1 MKKRVVICVGALALL
16 SGVSTSHAAV
26 VFNGSSTGVQNARA
40 ASAEFSV
47 VGSNLKVVLTNTS
60 TDDVRTTADLLTNLF
75 FAVSGG
81 SLSLTPT
88 SATLTAGSM
97 VHGGPD
103 GGGNVGGEWAFAS
116 GGNYPGG
123 TAYGIGSS
131 GLNIFG
137 AANFGGVDLDHP
149 PAVNGANYGITSA
162 GDNLATANGG
172 LANDPIIKNSVTFTL
187 SGLPQAF
194 DLARI
199 TGVYFQYGTSI
210 SEGGIPG
217 ERVPAPG
224 AIALAGLGVLVA
236 AKRRR

>member
-1 MKKRVVICVGALALL
+1 MRKCVIGVGACALVACASMAQANVL
-16 SGVSTSHAAV
+16 FTGSGA
-26 VFNGSSTGVQNARA
+26 GVQNARA

-75 FAVSGG
+75 FSVSGSPV
-81 SLSLTPT
+81 SLSPV
-88 SATLTAGSM
+88 SAMLTAGSF
-97 VHGGPD
+97 VHGGSD

-123 TAYGIGSS
+123 HSYGIGSS

-137 AANFGGVDLDHP
+137 QANFNGPDLDP
-149 PAVNGANYGITSA
+149 PTAVNGANYGITSA

-187 SGLPQAF
+187 SGLPMNF
-194 DLARI
+194 DLGRI
-199 TGVYFQYGTSI
+199 TGVFFQYGTSI
-210 SEGGIPG
+210 SEGGTPG
-217 ERVPAPG
+217 ERIPAPG
-224 AIALAGLGVLVA
+224 ALALAGFGVLVA
-236 AKRRR
+236 GRRRR